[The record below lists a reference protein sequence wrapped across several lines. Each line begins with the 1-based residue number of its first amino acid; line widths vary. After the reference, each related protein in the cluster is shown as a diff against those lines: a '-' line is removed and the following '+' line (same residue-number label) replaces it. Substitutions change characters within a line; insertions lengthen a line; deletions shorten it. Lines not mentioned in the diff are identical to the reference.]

1 MLEKT
6 NEKKSKKNTSL
17 FSRFTSKKRK
27 SMSSTEKQ
35 NKNVKKIAKCI
46 TLSPEEMKKELDSIV
61 KNNKYSQIV
70 EYYDLPYRYN
80 QTVIKILAQTPHS
93 IFIYW
98 DISDADRNAMEQK
111 YGDRFFYETKPILL
125 VHNQTLNY
133 SFEIEIDDFT
143 NSWYLHTPTSDCVFN
158 IELGRKK
165 IPNCN
170 DINIDTDDHVLHIAS
185 SNTIESP
192 NDHVLKDTLNKPVY
206 FKNIKTNEL
215 EERKVSN
222 LNAIQNIYNIFEFY
236 GEDEFEQNPSSGF
249 KI

>member
-61 KNNKYSQIV
+61 KNNKHSQIV

-98 DISDADRNAMEQK
+98 DISDADRMQWSKNMVI
-111 YGDRFFYETKPILL
+111 DFFMK
-125 VHNQTLNY
+125 Q
-133 SFEIEIDDFT
+133 S
-143 NSWYLHTPTSDCVFN
+143 
-158 IELGRKK
+158 
-165 IPNCN
+165 
-170 DINIDTDDHVLHIAS
+170 
-185 SNTIESP
+185 
-192 NDHVLKDTLNKPVY
+192 
-206 FKNIKTNEL
+206 
-215 EERKVSN
+215 
-222 LNAIQNIYNIFEFY
+222 QFY
-236 GEDEFEQNPSSGF
+236 
-249 KI
+249 

>member
-61 KNNKYSQIV
+61 KNNKHSQIV

-98 DISDADRNAMEQK
+98 DISDADRNAI
-111 YGDRFFYETKPILL
+111 DFFMK
-125 VHNQTLNY
+125 Q
-133 SFEIEIDDFT
+133 S
-143 NSWYLHTPTSDCVFN
+143 
-158 IELGRKK
+158 
-165 IPNCN
+165 
-170 DINIDTDDHVLHIAS
+170 
-185 SNTIESP
+185 
-192 NDHVLKDTLNKPVY
+192 
-206 FKNIKTNEL
+206 
-215 EERKVSN
+215 
-222 LNAIQNIYNIFEFY
+222 QFY
-236 GEDEFEQNPSSGF
+236 
-249 KI
+249 

>member
-6 NEKKSKKNTSL
+6 NEKKSKKSTSL

-98 DISDADRNAMEQK
+98 DISDADRHAMEQK

-125 VHNQTLNY
+125 VHIQTL
-133 SFEIEIDDFT
+133 
-143 NSWYLHTPTSDCVFN
+143 
-158 IELGRKK
+158 K
-165 IPNCN
+165 
-170 DINIDTDDHVLHIAS
+170 
-185 SNTIESP
+185 
-192 NDHVLKDTLNKPVY
+192 
-206 FKNIKTNEL
+206 
-215 EERKVSN
+215 
-222 LNAIQNIYNIFEFY
+222 
-236 GEDEFEQNPSSGF
+236 
-249 KI
+249 

>member
-6 NEKKSKKNTSL
+6 NEKKSKKSTSL

-61 KNNKYSQIV
+61 KNNKHSQIV

-111 YGDRFFYETKPILL
+111 YGDVIDPLRFLREREI
-125 VHNQTLNY
+125 VHFQRFGEALRGVQDKLA
-133 SFEIEIDDFT
+133 EKK
-143 NSWYLHTPTSDCVFN
+143 WYMNKDC
-158 IELGRKK
+158 
-165 IPNCN
+165 
-170 DINIDTDDHVLHIAS
+170 
-185 SNTIESP
+185 
-192 NDHVLKDTLNKPVY
+192 
-206 FKNIKTNEL
+206 
-215 EERKVSN
+215 
-222 LNAIQNIYNIFEFY
+222 
-236 GEDEFEQNPSSGF
+236 
-249 KI
+249 